1 MTKVHLLDRLP
12 LPPIKP
18 VLISPEHAAVVRP
31 LVGKPKICKTAASL
45 DGGGDK
51 NRETTHDTPKTSK
64 TIDAQVN
71 AEKITNVG
79 RGKCET
85 GYHGVMIC

>member
-31 LVGKPKICKTAASL
+31 LVGKPKICKIAASL
-45 DGGGDK
+45 DK

-71 AEKITNVG
+71 AEKIMNAG
-79 RGKCET
+79 RGL
-85 GYHGVMIC
+85 

>member
-31 LVGKPKICKTAASL
+31 LVGKPKICKIAASL
-45 DGGGDK
+45 DGEGIKTGK
-51 NRETTHDTPKTSK
+51 QLTTRQKQAKQSTPRSMRKRSRMLEG
-64 TIDAQVN
+64 V
-71 AEKITNVG
+71 
-79 RGKCET
+79 CET

>member
-31 LVGKPKICKTAASL
+31 LVGKPKICKIAASL
-45 DGGGDK
+45 DGEGIKTGK
-51 NRETTHDTPKTSK
+51 QLTTRQKTSK

-71 AEKITNVG
+71 AEKITNAG
-79 RGKCET
+79 RGL
-85 GYHGVMIC
+85 

>member
-51 NRETTHDTPKTSK
+51 NRETTHDTPKNK
-64 TIDAQVN
+64 ENNRRPGQC
-71 AEKITNVG
+71 
-79 RGKCET
+79 GKDHECWK
-85 GYHGVMIC
+85 GFVRLGIMV